1 MPLLVVPG
9 SESAA
14 AWTLFHSRTRKN
26 DMLIRI
32 GFEITVTCPAPVPML
47 LALSVHS
54 DFASRMIGSDRVR
67 NIDIPDIREYTDGY
81 GNRITRLT
89 APAGIST
96 FWSDCIVE
104 VDGQP
109 DEVQLAASQIALQ
122 DLPNETLTYLFASRY
137 CDSDLMGDFA
147 WKKFGQ
153 TKEGW
158 SRVQAICDFVHSHV
172 SFGYEYGRPD
182 KTAANVLKEKTG
194 VCRDFAQ
201 LAISLCRAMGIP
213 ARYVSGYLGDIG
225 VADTGFDDFCAWFEV
240 YLDGKWYTFDARYNV
255 PRAGRV
261 LMVRGHDA
269 ADVAMITSF
278 GAYELTGFRVWS
290 LELADNEDEAA
301 LLQSLE
307 TRPHPLQRGL
317 GSQPGLT
324 AWQIDT

>member
-1 MPLLVVPG
+1 
-9 SESAA
+9 
-14 AWTLFHSRTRKN
+14 
-26 DMLIRI
+26 MLIRI
-32 GFEITVTCPAPVPML
+32 GFEITVTCPGPVPML

-54 DFASRMIGSDRVR
+54 DFPGRVIGSDHVR
-67 NIDIPDIREYTDGY
+67 NISIPNIREYTDGY
-81 GNRITRLT
+81 GNRITRVT
-89 APAGIST
+89 APAGVST

-109 DEVQLAASQIALQ
+109 DEVPSAASQIPLQ

-137 CDSDLMGDFA
+137 CDSDLMGEFA

-158 SRVQAICDFVHSHV
+158 SRVQAICDFVHSQV
-172 SFGYEYGRPD
+172 TFGYNFGRPD

-213 ARYVSGYLGDIG
+213 ARYTSGYLGDIG

-240 YLDGKWYTFDARYNV
+240 FLDGRWYTFDARYNV
-255 PRAGRV
+255 PRVGRV

-269 ADVAMITSF
+269 ADVAMMTSF
-278 GAYELTGFRVWS
+278 GTYELTGFRVWS
-290 LELADNEDEAA
+290 LELADTEDDEA
-301 LLQSLE
+301 LRQSLE
-307 TRPHPLQRGL
+307 TRPHPQQRGL
-317 GSQPGLT
+317 GSL
-324 AWQIDT
+324 

>member
-1 MPLLVVPG
+1 
-9 SESAA
+9 
-14 AWTLFHSRTRKN
+14 
-26 DMLIRI
+26 
-32 GFEITVTCPAPVPML
+32 ML

-54 DFASRMIGSDRVR
+54 DFAGRVIGSDHVR
-67 NIDIPDIREYTDGY
+67 NISIPNIREYTDGY
-81 GNRITRLT
+81 GNRITRVT
-89 APAGIST
+89 APPGVST

-109 DEVQLAASQIALQ
+109 DEVHPAASQIPLQ

-137 CDSDLMGDFA
+137 CDSDLMGEFA
-147 WKKFGQ
+147 WKTFGQ

-158 SRVQAICDFVHSHV
+158 SRVQAICDFVHSQV
-172 SFGYEYGRPD
+172 TFGYNFGRPD

-213 ARYVSGYLGDIG
+213 ARYTSGYLGDIG

-240 YLDGKWYTFDARYNV
+240 FLDGRWYTFDARYNV

-269 ADVAMITSF
+269 ADVAMMTSF

-290 LELADNEDEAA
+290 LELADTEDDEA
-301 LLQSLE
+301 LHQSLE
-307 TRPHPLQRGL
+307 TRPHPQQRGL
-317 GSQPGLT
+317 GSQQDAILLQT
-324 AWQIDT
+324 SI

>member
-1 MPLLVVPG
+1 
-9 SESAA
+9 
-14 AWTLFHSRTRKN
+14 
-26 DMLIRI
+26 MLIRI
-32 GFEITVTCPAPVPML
+32 GFEITVTCPEPVPML

-54 DFASRMIGSDRVR
+54 DFAGRVIGSDHVR
-67 NIDIPDIREYTDGY
+67 NISIPNIREYTDGY
-81 GNRITRLT
+81 GNRITRVT
-89 APAGIST
+89 APPGVST

-109 DEVQLAASQIALQ
+109 DEVHPAASQIPLQ

-137 CDSDLMGDFA
+137 CDSDLMGEFA
-147 WKKFGQ
+147 WKTFGQ

-158 SRVQAICDFVHSHV
+158 SRVQAICDFVHSQV
-172 SFGYEYGRPD
+172 TFGYNFGRPD

-213 ARYVSGYLGDIG
+213 ARYTSGYLGDIG

-240 YLDGKWYTFDARYNV
+240 FLDGRWYTFDARYNV

-269 ADVAMITSF
+269 ADVAMMTSF

-290 LELADNEDEAA
+290 LELADTEDDEA
-301 LLQSLE
+301 LHQSLE
-307 TRPHPLQRGL
+307 TRPHPQQRGL
-317 GSQPGLT
+317 GSQQDAILLQT
-324 AWQIDT
+324 SI